1 MPNTKS
7 AEKRVRSSASKT
19 ARNRSVKSRLKTL
32 EKKYLSLVS
41 SGKADD
47 AKAAYGDV
55 VSALAKAAKGG
66 VIHSATASRKRSRLT
81 LRMNAAAKA
90 APKAS

>member
-7 AEKRVRSSASKT
+7 AEKRVRSSAVKT
-19 ARNRSVKSRLKTL
+19 ARNRAVKSRLKTL
-32 EKKYLSLVS
+32 EKKYLALVS

-66 VIHSATASRKRSRLT
+66 FIPSATASRKRSRLT
-81 LRMNAAAKA
+81 LRMKSAAAATTA
-90 APKAS
+90 A